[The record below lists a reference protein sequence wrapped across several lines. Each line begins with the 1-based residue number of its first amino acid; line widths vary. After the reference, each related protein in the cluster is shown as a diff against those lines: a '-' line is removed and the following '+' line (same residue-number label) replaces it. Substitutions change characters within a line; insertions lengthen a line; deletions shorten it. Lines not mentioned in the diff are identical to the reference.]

1 MIPLEIHQS
10 LKILSAHAKACA
22 WFFKTPGLDPA
33 PLIKKEHQ
41 GSFCEGLIPKVAKSS
56 KVYPNELWVLSND
69 LSK

>member
-33 PLIKKEHQ
+33 STTDKKKIIKVH
-41 GSFCEGLIPKVAKSS
+41 FVRF
-56 KVYPNELWVLSND
+56 
-69 LSK
+69 